1 MISIFGLLSSDLRF
15 LVAFYFSPKL
25 SQKLLWSFRASFEAS
40 KKKKKGLFFREFAP
54 SPLRA
59 IGGASTKSARR
70 QGLYRPRIR
79 CWRSCCAIVLRE
91 IAEGIPP
98 PLTRQLRTSTSD
110 LVPRSD
116 LGPQIR
122 TFWPGPKLGPKLTSD
137 FS

>member
-1 MISIFGLLSSDLRF
+1 MISIFRLLSSDRRF

-25 SQKLLWSFRASFEAS
+25 SQKLLWSFRASFEANN
-40 KKKKKGLFFREFAP
+40 KKKSLFFREFAP

-98 PLTRQLRTSTSD
+98 PLTRQLRTSNSD
-110 LVPRSD
+110 LAPRSEF
-116 LGPQIR
+116 GPQIR
-122 TFWPGPKLGPKLTSD
+122 TFRPGPNLITCD
-137 FS
+137 FAEIS

>member
-1 MISIFGLLSSDLRF
+1 MISIFRLLSSDLRF
-15 LVAFYFSPKL
+15 LVAIYFSPKL
-25 SQKLLWSFRASFEAS
+25 ISQKLLWSFQARFEAS
-40 KKKKKGLFFREFAP
+40 KKKKRLFFREHAP

-98 PLTRQLRTSTSD
+98 PLTRQLRTSNSD
-110 LVPRSD
+110 LAPRSEF
-116 LGPQIR
+116 GPQIR
-122 TFWPGPKLGPKLTSD
+122 TFSARSEFDNLRLC
-137 FS
+137 